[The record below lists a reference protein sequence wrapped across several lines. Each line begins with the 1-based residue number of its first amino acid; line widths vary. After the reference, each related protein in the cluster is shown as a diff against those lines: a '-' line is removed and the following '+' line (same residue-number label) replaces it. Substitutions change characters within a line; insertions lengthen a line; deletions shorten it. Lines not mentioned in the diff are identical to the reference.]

1 MVTSEQ
7 NAPELVCGADPVQA
21 NITSFA
27 QRAHEKAL
35 TEQLIQQK
43 KLLLEKQQQF
53 EQLQNDHEMIIKH
66 VQIIEREWENSNAM
80 LETLMEQLA
89 DAKKKPSD
97 ELTAQLHNLQQQVE
111 EANMSKSVMK
121 HHCRELNERNEELN
135 ALIKDSLH
143 SVEDLKTKAQ
153 QQADVINQLRAENV
167 ALKQQN
173 ISQAEKLKRQE
184 GQLTEALHGYYSDV
198 MNKHKKLSKN
208 LPR

>member
-7 NAPELVCGADPVQA
+7 NAPERVCGADPVQA

-35 TEQLIQQK
+35 TEQLIEQK

-53 EQLQNDHEMIIKH
+53 EQLEKDHQMIIKH
-66 VQIIEREWENSNAM
+66 VQLIEREWENSNAM
-80 LETLMEQLA
+80 LESLM
-89 DAKKKPSD
+89 
-97 ELTAQLHNLQQQVE
+97 AQLNESKKSPSQETLAQLQDMQQQVE

-135 ALIKDSLH
+135 KVLKDSVNN
-143 SVEDLKTKAQ
+143 VEQLEQKITL
-153 QQADVINQLRAENV
+153 QADSIHQLRAENV
-167 ALKQQN
+167 TLKQQN
-173 ISQAEKLKRQE
+173 IIQSEQLKRQE
-184 GQLTEALHGYYSDV
+184 SQLKEALHGYYTDV
-198 MNKHKKLSKN
+198 MNKNKKVSKN